1 MQKNASKS
9 LSTKKKIIRRIWF
22 WVLIGLMGVGVLF
35 FTLLPVGMDYG
46 IERYLK
52 DQGADQATLEDVD
65 FNPITGRM
73 TLTNL
78 NIITDGQTVLK
89 IPQATLRIRWTP
101 FVRKRFVLERLII
114 TDTELI
120 VQTLK
125 DGHWQIGGIKLPDK
139 KETSEP
145 SAWNFGFQQVTVKN
159 SNIKLITPQLSS
171 ELKIEQAKISKLRS
185 WLPERSAQL
194 EFKGQLNDGILDLQL
209 DISPFRSEI
218 MAAGRIKLK
227 GLNLNPFSHLLQP
240 NLKTL
245 EGHLDLDVN
254 IETRQST
261 GVGLRHQQKGSI
273 GLHQIRTQIEDTN
286 LSKENLAWNGTIKVN
301 IPEPQES
308 LEIVADGQLS
318 GSTLNMDIENEK
330 LKVQQ
335 GNFSWKGK
343 LDYGQDKTGQKITA
357 DGQISLVDLKVASP
371 QFNLFEEKLTWQG
384 PVELS
389 SDPDAVNQRIIA
401 DGQLNGAALSLNI
414 ENEKLKFQQN
424 EFSWKGKIDY
434 AQDKANRKI
443 KSDGQISL
451 VDLKV
456 ASPQFDLSE
465 EKLTWQGPLELL
477 TTANSENQRI
487 IADGA
492 LDSSH
497 LQLNLLNRKLK
508 SEHKGLSWKGRLD
521 SGEKND
527 YSSLKAEADFSLKD
541 IEILQSETSQHL
553 FNLDQA
559 GFQAIQIEGL
569 DKISVSSIALNGLAL
584 LAELKTAQSSGA
596 DPTLLRMQ
604 ALEVK
609 DVRLS
614 QQKNLTIES
623 INLNAMKIFVQRNP
637 EGKLTAIERLS
648 AVQSD
653 GPSTDQSK
661 PAASATRTKA
671 KSGDYGFRIG
681 QVEITGDSKLR
692 FKDESVSPAFSI
704 DIGLL
709 EAHLADLDNRRPEK
723 PATIKLLI
731 SDGKDG
737 RLSLDGTMQPFSE
750 QLSLDWVGKIKSLD
764 LPLLSPYVIQN
775 TGYRFISGDL
785 QADIPLKISQN
796 QLEGKIDL
804 ILYKPKVA
812 RVKPEDSSEE
822 KRGKIQLDM
831 SLDSALKLLRDDQ
844 NNVKLNI
851 PVSGDIHDP
860 QFSVADAINKVLAKT
875 LQKSALSYLKF
886 MLGPYGIGISVAEFA
901 YEQATKIRLNPIMFA
916 PGNADL
922 DEAAVDYLK
931 RVAAIMKEYP
941 MVRVN
946 VCGVATESDRAAMNQ
961 NASTDEALLTL
972 AKSRTE
978 RIEDQLVKLN
988 SIESN
993 RIIACEPDI
1002 DKTADAR
1009 PRADLEI

>member
-1 MQKNASKS
+1 MSIFPCHAFAFQKAFAMQKNASKS

-101 FVRKRFVLERLII
+101 FIRKRFVLERLII
-114 TDTELI
+114 TDTKLI

-424 EFSWKGKIDY
+424 DFSWKGKIDY
-434 AQDKANRKI
+434 ARDKANRKI

-465 EKLTWQGPLELL
+465 EKLIWQGPLELL

-521 SGEKND
+521 TGESNNF
-527 YSSLKAEADFSLKD
+527 SSLKAVADVVISD
-541 IEILQSETSQHL
+541 IRILHTETNQHL
-553 FNLDQA
+553 IDASRINLQA
-559 GFQAIQIEGL
+559 VKVESLNQMS
-569 DKISVSSIALNGLAL
+569 ISGIALRDLAV
-584 LAELKTAQSSGA
+584 LAIPEVEKSSA
-596 DPTLLRMQ
+596 AVPPPVRVQ
-604 ALEVK
+604 EIK
-609 DVRLS
+609 FSDVRLL
-614 QQKNLTIES
+614 QQNNLAIDA
-623 INLNAMKIFVQRNP
+623 IRLDALNAFVHRDAQ
-637 EGKLTAIERLS
+637 GKF
-648 AVQSD
+648 
-653 GPSTDQSK
+653 
-661 PAASATRTKA
+661 PA
-671 KSGDYGFRIG
+671 
-681 QVEITGDSKLR
+681 
-692 FKDESVSPAFSI
+692 
-704 DIGLL
+704 
-709 EAHLADLDNRRPEK
+709 
-723 PATIKLLI
+723 
-731 SDGKDG
+731 
-737 RLSLDGTMQPFSE
+737 
-750 QLSLDWVGKIKSLD
+750 
-764 LPLLSPYVIQN
+764 
-775 TGYRFISGDL
+775 
-785 QADIPLKISQN
+785 
-796 QLEGKIDL
+796 
-804 ILYKPKVA
+804 
-812 RVKPEDSSEE
+812 
-822 KRGKIQLDM
+822 
-831 SLDSALKLLRDDQ
+831 
-844 NNVKLNI
+844 
-851 PVSGDIHDP
+851 
-860 QFSVADAINKVLAKT
+860 
-875 LQKSALSYLKF
+875 
-886 MLGPYGIGISVAEFA
+886 
-901 YEQATKIRLNPIMFA
+901 
-916 PGNADL
+916 
-922 DEAAVDYLK
+922 
-931 RVAAIMKEYP
+931 
-941 MVRVN
+941 
-946 VCGVATESDRAAMNQ
+946 
-961 NASTDEALLTL
+961 
-972 AKSRTE
+972 
-978 RIEDQLVKLN
+978 
-988 SIESN
+988 
-993 RIIACEPDI
+993 I
-1002 DKTADAR
+1002 DKWNAIQGAVKTRRIWISHRLD
-1009 PRADLEI
+1009 